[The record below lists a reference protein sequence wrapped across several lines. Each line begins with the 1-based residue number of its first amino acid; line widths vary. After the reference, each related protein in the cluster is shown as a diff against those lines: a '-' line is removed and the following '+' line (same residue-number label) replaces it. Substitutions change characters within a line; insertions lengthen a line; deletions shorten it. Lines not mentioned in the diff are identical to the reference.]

1 MTTGQGQELRSIS
14 AVRRWAGR
22 HWVSIVLV
30 LVGLVY
36 GGAVTVLHEDTVSPI
51 DEVVYLDYAF
61 KVWEQGVVHEG
72 EKFGDDVAHVVA
84 CENVIPFG
92 DLGQKCGS
100 DKVHL
105 AGMPNH
111 GYTTGAGY
119 TPVYFWS
126 VRIIG
131 DPIHAV
137 TGLSEV
143 TSWRISGLV
152 WLAGTLLVLVPLLRR
167 AGVSAVVTLT
177 LGLLFIASPYSWWT
191 YTYLSTDASVVLFGA
206 AILLV
211 AMEVV
216 RGRRS
221 AWWLLP
227 LAALAP
233 IFKITNLLVFGLV
246 LLYLAI
252 DAVARLRRRREG
264 EGASAPTRSART
276 FWLPV
281 IVAVVVAGA
290 VQVAWMRVIP
300 LLSVSD
306 VVVDQG
312 VATPLT
318 ATELVR
324 LMLSGIGGPIT
335 HNPFAGF
342 SSSPLPAQIVTP
354 LSWLMI
360 AAVIGAMM
368 VLPWDSDHRPVV
380 WATGVASLTALPA
393 LGIMM
398 WGLTHSYFDLPARY
412 GAGLIPAMLLVA
424 GFMLRNRT
432 AVAAALVYAGVLMVF
447 GIGLAVHVGA
457 AY

>member
-1 MTTGQGQELRSIS
+1 MTTGQWQERRTHP
-14 AVRRWAGR
+14 AVRRWAGQ

-30 LVGLVY
+30 LVAVLY
-36 GGAVTVLHEDTVSPI
+36 GGAVTILHDDTVSPI

-61 KVWEQGVVHEG
+61 KVWDQGLVHEG
-72 EKFGDDVAHVVA
+72 EKFGDEVAHVVA

-92 DLGQKCGS
+92 DLGQDCGS
-100 DKVHL
+100 DEVHL
-105 AGMPNH
+105 SGMPNQ

-126 VRIIG
+126 VRVIG
-131 DPIHAV
+131 DPVHAI

-143 TSWRISGLV
+143 TSWRMSGLV
-152 WLAGTLLVLVPLLRR
+152 WLIGTLLLLVPLLRR
-167 AGVSAVVTLT
+167 AGVSSFVTVT

-221 AWWLLP
+221 VWWLLP

-233 IFKITNLLVFGLV
+233 VFKITNLLVLGLV
-246 LLYLAI
+246 VLYLVI
-252 DAVARLRRRREG
+252 DAIARRRGRPEM
-264 EGASAPTRSART
+264 EADSVRSVRT
-276 FWLPV
+276 FWVP
-281 IVAVVVAGA
+281 VAVAVMVAGI
-290 VQVAWMRVIP
+290 VQFVWMRVVP
-300 LLSVSD
+300 LLAVSD

-312 VATPLT
+312 VSTALT
-318 ATELVR
+318 GTEVVR

-342 SSSPLPAQIVTP
+342 TNSPLASQIVTP
-354 LSWLMI
+354 LSWFMV
-360 AAVIGAMM
+360 AAVLGALM
-368 VLPWDSDHRPVV
+368 VLPWDSDRGPVI
-380 WATGVASLTALPA
+380 WATGIASLTALPA
-393 LGIMM
+393 LGIVM

-424 GFMLRNRT
+424 GFMLKNRSAT
-432 AVAAALVYAGVLMVF
+432 VVALVYAAVLMVF
-447 GIGLAVHVGA
+447 GIGLAVHVGE